1 MSYRLPFPIGQ
12 LSGCKLEGF
21 ETKHPLVWG
30 RSAGFVFLKLTGQE
44 QAMCLHRPMRAAGNH
59 MPDVFQKVTRALMLP
74 KSARGDRGYGIRS
87 LRCGFPFDTQ
97 MSSVSDSVLLLLL
110 LLLSSLLEV
119 LDAMTGVA

>member
-1 MSYRLPFPIGQ
+1 
-12 LSGCKLEGF
+12 
-21 ETKHPLVWG
+21 
-30 RSAGFVFLKLTGQE
+30 
-44 QAMCLHRPMRAAGNH
+44 